1 MSAKNESESVE
12 DGIGSMEE
20 LSGGWE
26 ELSGGVNGR
35 MEWKDGRKYM

>member
-1 MSAKNESESVE
+1 MPKNESESVE